1 MSGLSV
7 AHLTLSPTL
16 FYFREDRA
24 MTECGEEYTAVKLAN
39 RES

>member
-1 MSGLSV
+1 MTGLLVSN
-7 AHLTLSPTL
+7 LTLSPTQ

-24 MTECGEEYTAVKLAN
+24 RTECDEEYTAVKLAN